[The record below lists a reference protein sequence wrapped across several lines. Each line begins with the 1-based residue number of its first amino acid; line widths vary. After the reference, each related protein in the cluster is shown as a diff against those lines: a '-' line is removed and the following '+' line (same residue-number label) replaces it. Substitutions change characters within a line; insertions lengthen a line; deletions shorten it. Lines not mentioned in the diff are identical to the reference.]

1 LYSSSMNKHFVLFL
15 ALLLGLSSFSH
26 TQGRLSLVSEI
37 FLVDDEMYRKYVP
50 PGEVILGVEM
60 EAEALYKIS
69 AQNEILRGGLL
80 RRGFNSLRLSTRGFF
95 EKSDSHVFVLEMK
108 SDDSLEKR
116 EITID
121 VRLLP
126 VYMVQKRGEERKKY
140 EYSVSFFIGGRL
152 IYSTKKIPLSDITFK
167 LDLPPSQGVYN
178 PFGQIDGMYKPPQSF
193 SILDAIAGIYSL
205 VNALDSGKDKEN
217 RDQTIQRKQQ
227 IETTF
232 VKSDTRGNVWQW
244 RALIQLETKTLN

>member
-1 LYSSSMNKHFVLFL
+1 MS
-15 ALLLGLSSFSH
+15 G
-26 TQGRLSLVSEI
+26 I
-37 FLVDDEMYRKYVP
+37 FLVDDEMYRRNVP
-50 PGEVILGVEM
+50 PGEITLGVEM

-80 RRGFNSLRLSTRGFF
+80 RRGFNSLRISTGGFF

-121 VRLLP
+121 VRLMP
-126 VYMVQKRGEERKKY
+126 VYMVQKSGEERKKY

-152 IYSTKKIPLSDITFK
+152 IYSTKKIPLSDITFR
-167 LDLPPSQGVYN
+167 LDLPPSLGIYN

-205 VNALDSGKDKEN
+205 VDALGSGKDKEN
-217 RDQTIQRKQQ
+217 RDQTMQRKQQ

-232 VKSDTRGNVWQW
+232 VKSDARGNVWQW
-244 RALIQLETKTLN
+244 RALIQLKTKTLT